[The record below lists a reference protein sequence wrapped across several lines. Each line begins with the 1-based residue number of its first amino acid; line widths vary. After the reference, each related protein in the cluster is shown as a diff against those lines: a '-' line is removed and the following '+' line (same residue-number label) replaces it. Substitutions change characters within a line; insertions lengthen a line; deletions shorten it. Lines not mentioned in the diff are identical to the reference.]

1 LRRETAGFSP
11 SRIIKANEGNLM
23 KISQG
28 ILYEKL
34 LRKFTFGVF
43 GAENSDLSLEW
54 PMFLRDYKNL
64 KDDQIYLSEDG
75 MIDGKPARKIH
86 SILLYIGI
94 AAEDFVPF
102 FDAVFVF
109 RNISLFD
116 LYDAV
121 QEIYSEY
128 EKWDGELRDILTSGG
143 GIQEMINQSTRIFD
157 NPIVLYD
164 KQFSTVIYNT
174 GAGEDSA
181 SAFLLD
187 RESLADLAGAS
198 SYGES
203 SSRQI
208 AVFASPHHTGGL
220 RSIYTNI
227 LSQGKTQYRLMVL
240 EFFRKFTP
248 SDGAL
253 LEHLANTIQ
262 IAASGPAGEEENV
275 TTLALLLRNILIGG
289 HAEAHIL
296 DQRMNEYNW
305 QKDQKLIWVRVPG
318 TAAGIE
324 SEAALPAHTLCARIR
339 EIVPDSCAF
348 EYSGGAAVL
357 INLEYF
363 GKDRRT
369 VPAPLK
375 SGAAPRKRALLG
387 KPESAASLDRKS
399 GWERKNFGNKMIMLA
414 DVLDAF
420 LEQQELKAGFSD
432 VFSGTSAIREHYKQS
447 EFALSL
453 GMRRNP
459 QGRVFYFG
467 DVKEF
472 LLLDNCLRELPATMV
487 CAPEILSLRNY
498 DLKHNTIYYET
509 FYSYLRNNLSPVQTI
524 KELNIHRSTLIYRL
538 EKIRK
543 IAGLDTANCDNQW
556 YLLLSY
562 KLLEHAGRY
571 GGI

>member
-1 LRRETAGFSP
+1 V
-11 SRIIKANEGNLM
+11 
-23 KISQG
+23 KISES

-34 LRKFTFGVF
+34 LRRFTFAVF
-43 GAENSDLSLEW
+43 GAENSDLVLEW
-54 PMFLRDYKNL
+54 PLFLRDGRNI
-64 KDDQIYLSEDG
+64 KDEQIYLTEAG
-75 MIDGKPARKIH
+75 MIDGKPARKVH
-86 SILLYIGI
+86 SILLYVGI
-94 AAEDFVPF
+94 DVEDLVPF

-128 EKWDGELRDILTSGG
+128 EKWDEDLRNILTSGG
-143 GIQEMINQSTRIFD
+143 DIQKMLNRSTRIFD

-164 KQFSTVIYNT
+164 KLFSTVIYNEK
-174 GAGEDSA
+174 AGEDSA

-187 RESLADLAGAS
+187 RNSLANFVGDPN
-198 SYGES
+198 YGEPC
-203 SSRQI
+203 SRQI
-208 AVFASPHHTGGL
+208 TVFTSPNHSTGL

-227 LSQGKTQYRLMVL
+227 SSQGKFQYRLMAL

-248 SDGAL
+248 SDSAL
-253 LEHLANTIQ
+253 LEHLANIIQ
-262 IAASGPAGEEENV
+262 IAVSGVLGEEETV
-275 TTLALLLRNILIGG
+275 TTLGALLRNILIGG
-289 HAEAHIL
+289 HTEAHIL
-296 DQRMNEYNW
+296 DQRMNEHNW

-318 TAAGIE
+318 TPAETEGT
-324 SEAALPAHTLCARIR
+324 AALPVHTLCVKIR
-339 EIVPDSCAF
+339 ELLPDSCVF

-363 GKDRRT
+363 GKDPRLLLT
-369 VPAPLK
+369 PSK
-375 SGAAPRKRALLG
+375 SGAAARKRVLLG
-387 KPESAASLDRKS
+387 KPDTAASFEKKPV
-399 GWERKNFGNKMIMLA
+399 WERKSYGNKMIMLA
-414 DVLDAF
+414 DVLDSF
-420 LEQQELKAGFSD
+420 LELQELKAGFSD
-432 VFSGTSAIREHYKQS
+432 VFSGTAAIREHYKQA

-459 QGRVFYFG
+459 QGRIFYFG

-472 LLLDNCLRELPATMV
+472 LLLDNCLREMSATMV
-487 CAPEILSLRNY
+487 CAPEILALRNY

-509 FYSYLRNNLSPVQTI
+509 FYSYLRNNLSPVKTI
-524 KELNIHRSTLIYRL
+524 RELNIHRSTLIYRL
-538 EKIRK
+538 EKIQK
-543 IAGLDTANCDNQW
+543 IAGMDTINRDNQW

>member
-1 LRRETAGFSP
+1 
-11 SRIIKANEGNLM
+11 M

-34 LRKFTFGVF
+34 MHKFTFAVF

-54 PMFLRDYKNL
+54 PVFLRDCENL
-64 KDDQIYLSEDG
+64 KDDQIYLAEDG
-75 MIDGKPARKIH
+75 MPEGKPARKAH
-86 SILLYIGI
+86 SVLLYVGI
-94 AAEDFVPF
+94 AVEEFVPF

-116 LYDAV
+116 LHDAV
-121 QEIYSEY
+121 KEIYSEY
-128 EKWDGELRDILTSGG
+128 EKWDEELRDILTSGG
-143 GIQEMINQSTRIFD
+143 DIQEMIDRSTRIFD

-174 GAGEDSA
+174 KAGEDSA

-187 RESLADLAGAS
+187 RESLADFAGVS
-198 SYGES
+198 NYGES

-208 AVFASPHHTGGL
+208 AVFASPSQAGGL

-227 LSQGKTQYRLMVL
+227 LSRGKTQYRLMVL

-248 SDGAL
+248 SDSAL
-253 LEHLANTIQ
+253 LEHLGNTIQ
-262 IAASGPAGEEENV
+262 IAVSGLMGGEESI
-275 TTLALLLRNILIGG
+275 TTLASLLRNILVGG
-289 HAEAHIL
+289 HAEAHVL

-305 QKDQKLIWVRVPG
+305 QKDQKLIWIRVPG
-318 TAAGIE
+318 AAAGAKPE
-324 SEAALPAHTLCARIR
+324 PALPVNILCARIK
-339 EIVPDSCAF
+339 EILPDSCAF

-357 INLEYF
+357 VNLEYF
-363 GKDRRT
+363 GKDRRL
-369 VPAPLK
+369 VLAQPK
-375 SGAAPRKRALLG
+375 SGAASRKRVLLG
-387 KPESAASLDRKS
+387 KPEAAVSFERKP

-414 DVLDAF
+414 DILDSF

-432 VFSGTSAIREHYKQS
+432 VFSGTAVIREHYKQA

-459 QGRVFYFG
+459 QGRIFYFG

-487 CAPEILSLRNY
+487 CAQEILALRNY

-509 FYSYLRNNLSPVQTI
+509 FYSYLRNNMSPVQTI

-538 EKIRK
+538 EKIQR
-543 IAGLDTANCDNQW
+543 ITGMDTVNCDNQW

>member
-1 LRRETAGFSP
+1 
-11 SRIIKANEGNLM
+11 M

-34 LRKFTFGVF
+34 MRKFTFAVF

-54 PMFLRDYKNL
+54 PMFLRDYKIL
-64 KDDQIYLSEDG
+64 KDDQVYLAEDG
-75 MIDGKPARKIH
+75 MIAGKPARKTH
-86 SILLYIGI
+86 SILLYIGV
-94 AAEDFVPF
+94 AVEDFIPF

-128 EKWDGELRDILTSGG
+128 EKWDEELRDILTSGG
-143 GIQEMINQSTRIFD
+143 DIQEMINRSTRIFD

-164 KQFSTVIYNT
+164 KQFSTVIYNAK
-174 GAGEDSA
+174 AGEDSA

-187 RESLADLAGAS
+187 RESLADFVGAS
-198 SYGES
+198 NYGES

-208 AVFASPHHTGGL
+208 AVFASPYHANGL

-248 SDGAL
+248 SDSAL

-262 IAASGPAGEEENV
+262 IAVSGIMGEEGGV

-318 TAAGIE
+318 AAAGTE
-324 SEAALPAHTLCARIR
+324 PEAVLPAHIMCARIK
-339 EIVPDSCAF
+339 EILPDSCAF

-357 INLEYF
+357 VNLEYF
-363 GKDRRT
+363 VKDRR
-369 VPAPLK
+369 PIFAQPK

-387 KPESAASLDRKS
+387 KPETAASLDRKS
-399 GWERKNFGNKMIMLA
+399 IWERKNFGNKMIMLA
-414 DVLDAF
+414 DTLDTF
-420 LEQQELKAGFSD
+420 LELQELKAGFSD
-432 VFSGTSAIREHYKQS
+432 VFSGTQAIREHYKQA

-487 CAPEILSLRNY
+487 CAPEILALRNY

-538 EKIRK
+538 EKIQK
-543 IAGLDTANCDNQW
+543 ITGLETVTSDNQW
-556 YLLLSY
+556 YLFLSY
-562 KLLEHAGRY
+562 KLLEHANRY